1 LKLSIGEA
9 SKILACPAH
18 TIRFYEKEG
27 LLPFIQR
34 DPNGKRYFT
43 QTDLDWIKLIT
54 CFRATGMKL
63 VDLKKIVE
71 LSLQGEE
78 TIPERKKILKEHQK
92 ELHRKQKELNKA
104 FEAIGYK
111 LNIYE
116 HIERERTSSPNG
128 IYQGD
133 DCK

>member
-1 LKLSIGEA
+1 MKLSIGEA
-9 SKILACPAH
+9 SEILACPAS
-18 TIRFYEKEG
+18 TIRYYEKEG
-27 LLPFIQR
+27 LLPLIQR
-34 DPNGKRYFT
+34 DQSGKRYFT

-92 ELHRKQKELNKA
+92 ELHRKQTELNKA
-104 FEAIGYK
+104 FEAILHK
-111 LNIYE
+111 LNIYD
-116 HIERERTSSPNG
+116 HIEQERITSPNG

-133 DCK
+133 NC